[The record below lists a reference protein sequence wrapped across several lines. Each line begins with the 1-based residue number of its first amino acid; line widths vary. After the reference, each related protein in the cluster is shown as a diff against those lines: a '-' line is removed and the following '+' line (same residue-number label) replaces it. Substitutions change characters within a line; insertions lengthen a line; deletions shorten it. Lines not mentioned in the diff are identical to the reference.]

1 MQYSSSAKAFLAQL
15 KTIRVNKIGERRAP
29 HKPLLLLAVLG
40 RLQRGLS
47 GWHPFIEL
55 EPLVTPVLIAQ
66 APHQTS
72 KPQLIHPFWYLCSD
86 GLWEI
91 ANPKQMEKQRSGLP
105 TMDAFR
111 ASSGRIPAAIE
122 TLLCGDPILL
132 EQAIQTLLS
141 HYFPENFHNDLRQ
154 QLELQAEDFTEQS
167 GELIAAE
174 QTPKYETKRR
184 DPNFR
189 RVVLLAY
196 EHRCAVTGFRAALDG
211 HYFGVEAAH
220 VRWHCDEGPDQIDN
234 GLALNPTIHHLFD
247 RGAWSLT
254 DDNKIIVSALLTGD
268 DETTKRLRGHH
279 GKALHKPL
287 PGYPSPNTQYIRWHR
302 EGAGAVFRSPAL
314 PL

>member
-1 MQYSSSAKAFLAQL
+1 MQYSSTATLFLAKL
-15 KTIRVNKIGERRAP
+15 RTIRVNKVGDRSAP

-55 EPLVTPVLIAQ
+55 EPVVTPVLSAHT
-66 APHQTS
+66 PHQKTS
-72 KPQLIHPFWYLCSD
+72 PQLIHPFWYLCSD

-91 ANPKQMEKQRSGLP
+91 ANREEMERQRSGLP
-105 TMDAFR
+105 TMAAFR
-111 ASSGRIPAAIE
+111 ASSGRLPAEIE
-122 TLLCGDPILL
+122 TLLVSHPVLL

-141 HYFPENFHNDLRQ
+141 QYFPENFHNELRQ
-154 QLELQAEDFTEQS
+154 QFELQAQVFTAQPDA
-167 GELIAAE
+167 LIAAE
-174 QTPKYETKRR
+174 KAPEYGIKRR
-184 DPNFR
+184 HPNFR
-189 RVVLLAY
+189 RVVLVAY

-211 HYFGVEAAH
+211 RYFGVEAAH
-220 VRWHCDEGPDQIDN
+220 IRRHCDEGPDQIDN

-247 RGAWSLT
+247 RGAWSIT

-287 PGYPSPNTQYIRWHR
+287 PGYPSPNTKYIRWHR